1 MIFKG
6 PMEVSPVSEADIQAY
21 TDGSIAGERA
31 AQVRRYLA
39 ARPAEWRRVLF
50 YRRLNAQI
58 RHSFP
63 QPAYA
68 AAPRGRSRGWLRLW
82 RLWSV
87 WAAFALGAMLVGAAA
102 GGLALA
108 GPSRQVLNDA
118 AVMAVMEAASAGTEA
133 PSANA
138 VEPFDL
144 KAAGLRLV
152 SASTLD
158 LGPFAS
164 ANRYVY
170 ENAEGKRLVLLG
182 ARAWLAKDEP
192 QWSARRV
199 GRLRLIGWTAHGT
212 RWVLAGSAETRG
224 LMRAAD
230 IATMLPAGSRRSEG
244 NEIEQAHKDGTWAS
258 ATN

>member
-1 MIFKG
+1 M
-6 PMEVSPVSEADIQAY
+6 SEADIQAY

-68 AAPRGRSRGWLRLW
+68 AAGTAVPRGRTGALLRLW
-82 RLWSV
+82 RLWPV
-87 WAAFALGAMLVGAAA
+87 WAAFALGAALAGAAA

-108 GPSRQVLNDA
+108 EPSRQVLDDA

-133 PSANA
+133 PSANVA
-138 VEPFDL
+138 EPFDL

-199 GRLRLIGWTAHGT
+199 GRLRLIGWTAHGM

-230 IATMLPAGSRRSEG
+230 IATMLPAGSRRAEG